1 MADKVDKH
9 KQFEKNL
16 DSSSDFY
23 KGKTIKGTLN
33 DKAELNYYIDK
44 LNKKL
49 RQKDPE
55 NYDKLVKEYGYNPNK
70 PSTTNTRVAG
80 AEYYV
85 NKQGGRN
92 FDKSLGVD
100 EQKDILG
107 EDYDKYVDLKKTYGK
122 DLKLFGANE
131 DSNKP
136 ETWKVGARHVVATN
150 PVYWE
155 SKLPNP
161 ITGKIDLDYGRT
173 VTYDPTQK
181 DPYLNSDTNLLSQD
195 KKPQQYTRTVSRIYR
210 EENKGTTTNNDGK
223 VVWTDK
229 QKNPMN
235 FYMEYD
241 DGSKRQIHEG
251 EYRKWIGVN
260 GAPSDIKAQYGT
272 ETVNINDLP
281 DKEKEIAKARL
292 DAQTNKQDQ

>member
-1 MADKVDKH
+1 MPNTHEEFVKGLESQNK
-9 KQFEKNL
+9 K
-16 DSSSDFY
+16 Y
-23 KGKTIKGTLN
+23 KGKTIKQTLN
-33 DKAELNYYIDK
+33 EQSELYYYTQK
-44 LNKKL
+44 LNEEL
-49 RQKDPE
+49 RKKDPE
-55 NYDKLVKEYGYNPNK
+55 NYDKLVKEYGYNPQK
-70 PSTTNTRVAG
+70 PLAPNTRISG
-80 AEYYV
+80 SENYIK
-85 NKQGGRN
+85 KQGGRN

-100 EQKDILG
+100 EQKAILG
-107 EDYDKYVDLKKTYGK
+107 EDYDKYVYLKKNYGK

-131 DSNKP
+131 DATKP
-136 ETWKVGARHVVATN
+136 ETWKVGARHAVALN
-150 PVYWE
+150 PVSWQ
-155 SKLPNP
+155 SKKDNSV
-161 ITGKIDLDYGRT
+161 TGKTELNYSRT
-173 VTYDPTQK
+173 VNYDPTQE
-181 DPYLNSDTNLLSQD
+181 DPYVESDTDLQSQD

-272 ETVNINDLP
+272 ETVNINDLSGEEQ
-281 DKEKEIAKARL
+281 KIAKARL
-292 DAQTNKQDQ
+292 DAQTNNQDQ